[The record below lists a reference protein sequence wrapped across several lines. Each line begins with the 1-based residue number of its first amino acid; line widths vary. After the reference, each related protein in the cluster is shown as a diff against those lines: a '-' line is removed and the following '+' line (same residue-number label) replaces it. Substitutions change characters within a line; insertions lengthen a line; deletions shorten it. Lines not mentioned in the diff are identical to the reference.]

1 MNVQDIIQLIINNGL
16 AVGVAVYFL
25 MKDWKQSSERIDADK
40 KLSESIGIQAEVL
53 RQLNDTV
60 QSLKDVINKK
70 EKK

>member
-60 QSLKDVINKK
+60 QSLKDVINK
-70 EKK
+70 

>member
-25 MKDWKQSSERIDADK
+25 MKDWKQSSERSDADK

-60 QSLKDVINKK
+60 QALKDIINKK
-70 EKK
+70 VD

>member
-25 MKDWKQSSERIDADK
+25 MKDWKQSNERIDADK

-70 EKK
+70 VD

>member
-40 KLSESIGIQAEVL
+40 KLSESIGIQAEIL

-70 EKK
+70 VD

>member
-1 MNVQDIIQLIINNGL
+1 MNVQYIIQLIINNGL

-70 EKK
+70 VD

>member
-25 MKDWKQSSERIDADK
+25 MKDWKQSSERVDADK

-53 RQLNDTV
+53 RQLNETV

-70 EKK
+70 VD

>member
-53 RQLNDTV
+53 RQLNGTV
-60 QSLKDVINKK
+60 QSLKDIINKK
-70 EKK
+70 VD

>member
-1 MNVQDIIQLIINNGL
+1 MNVQDILQLIINNGL
-16 AVGVAVYFL
+16 AVGVAVYFV

-60 QSLKDVINKK
+60 QSLKEIINKK
-70 EKK
+70 VD

>member
-1 MNVQDIIQLIINNGL
+1 MNVQDIIQLIINTGL

-25 MKDWKQSSERIDADK
+25 MKDWKQSSERIDEDK

-60 QSLKDVINKK
+60 QALKDIINKK
-70 EKK
+70 VD

>member
-25 MKDWKQSSERIDADK
+25 MKEWKQSSERIDADK

-70 EKK
+70 VD

>member
-60 QSLKDVINKK
+60 QSLKDVINKNVD
-70 EKK
+70 

>member
-60 QSLKDVINKK
+60 QS
-70 EKK
+70 

>member
-53 RQLNDTV
+53 RELNDTV
-60 QSLKDVINKK
+60 QALKDVIKK
-70 EKK
+70 KVD

>member
-60 QSLKDVINKK
+60 QSLKEIINKK
-70 EKK
+70 VD

>member
-1 MNVQDIIQLIINNGL
+1 MNVQDIMQLIINNGL

-70 EKK
+70 VD

>member
-1 MNVQDIIQLIINNGL
+1 MNIQDIIQLIINNGL

-25 MKDWKQSSERIDADK
+25 MKYWKQSSEIIDADK

-70 EKK
+70 VD

>member
-1 MNVQDIIQLIINNGL
+1 MNVQDIIQFIINNGL

-70 EKK
+70 VD

>member
-16 AVGVAVYFL
+16 AVGVAVQFL
-25 MKDWKQSSERIDADK
+25 MKDRKQSSERIDADK

-70 EKK
+70 VD

>member
-40 KLSESIGIQAEVL
+40 KLSESVGIQAEVL
-53 RQLNDTV
+53 RQLNDTA

-70 EKK
+70 VD

>member
-25 MKDWKQSSERIDADK
+25 MKDWKQSSERIEADK

-60 QSLKDVINKK
+60 QALKDIINKK
-70 EKK
+70 VD

>member
-60 QSLKDVINKK
+60 QALKDIINKK
-70 EKK
+70 VD

>member
-1 MNVQDIIQLIINNGL
+1 MNGQDIIQLIINNGL

-70 EKK
+70 VD

>member
-40 KLSESIGIQAEVL
+40 KLSESIGIQSEVL

-70 EKK
+70 VD

>member
-25 MKDWKQSSERIDADK
+25 MKDWKQSSERIDADN

-70 EKK
+70 VD

>member
-40 KLSESIGIQAEVL
+40 KLSESIGIQAEIL

-60 QSLKDVINKK
+60 QSLKDIINKK
-70 EKK
+70 VD

>member
-60 QSLKDVINKK
+60 QALKDIINKK
-70 EKK
+70 VE

>member
-25 MKDWKQSSERIDADK
+25 MRDWKQSSERIDADK

-70 EKK
+70 VD

>member
-60 QSLKDVINKK
+60 QSLKILKMELK
-70 EKK
+70 I

>member
-25 MKDWKQSSERIDADK
+25 MKDWKQSNERIDADK

-70 EKK
+70 GD

>member
-60 QSLKDVINKK
+60 QSLKDIINKK
-70 EKK
+70 VD

>member
-40 KLSESIGIQAEVL
+40 KLSERIGIQAEVL

-60 QSLKDVINKK
+60 QALKDIINKK
-70 EKK
+70 VD

>member
-60 QSLKDVINKK
+60 QALKDVINKK
-70 EKK
+70 VD

>member
-53 RQLNDTV
+53 RQLKDTV
-60 QSLKDVINKK
+60 QALKDIINKK
-70 EKK
+70 VD

>member
-25 MKDWKQSSERIDADK
+25 MKDWKQSSERLDADK

-70 EKK
+70 VD

>member
-25 MKDWKQSSERIDADK
+25 MKDWRQSSERIDADK

-70 EKK
+70 VD

>member
-1 MNVQDIIQLIINNGL
+1 MNIQDIIQLIINNGL

-70 EKK
+70 VD

>member
-53 RQLNDTV
+53 RQLNETV
-60 QSLKDVINKK
+60 QSLKDIINKK
-70 EKK
+70 VD

>member
-70 EKK
+70 VE